1 MKDFM
6 PGLRPTSRL
15 LFVFLFAAFAATLHA
30 QAKLSIQGF
39 LKKSDG
45 TALADG
51 EYSLRFRIY
60 NVETGGTAL
69 WTETQAAVDVIGGIY
84 SAVLG
89 SVEPLNISF
98 NESYFVSVAVGSGSE
113 MVPRIPLTSAP
124 YALSLIGQ
132 DNKFPSSGNVGVGV
146 ASPTEKLHV
155 KNTATTSSTAKI
167 LLEGPATGLTELNIK
182 KAGLTGIGYLGY
194 AASGSSALRLGHTN
208 GNLDLITSSAGSS
221 IYLSTPTTG
230 QVQVASS
237 LLVER
242 NVVARGGAPGAA
254 GINQNGYA
262 FAGSG
267 GDNDS
272 GLYSLGDGQVS
283 LFANSTEV
291 VNVSSGSVLVR
302 GGVFARGGAPGGSN
316 VNKNGF
322 AFFDNSG
329 DNDSGLFSLNDG
341 DVALYSNGNEA
352 LALTPSNTYLKI
364 VPIGTGNALGIQSD
378 GRIVKASSSRR
389 YKQNIQPLIVDF
401 KRVLDIEPKSYNY
414 KTTPDKLDIG
424 FIAEE
429 LDSLGLKHL
438 VVYDDKGRPDGV
450 LYDRTCIYLIPL
462 LREQQQRIAALEA
475 AQAENTALRQ
485 SLQSLRADVE
495 ALKAGG
501 AQGREGERK

>member
-1 MKDFM
+1 MS
-6 PGLRPTSRL
+6 GSRPAAKL
-15 LFVFLFAAFAATLHA
+15 LFTLLLAAFATALHA

-60 NVETGGTAL
+60 NAETGGTAL
-69 WTETQAAVDVIGGIY
+69 WTETQPAVDVTGGIY

-98 NESYFVSVAVGSGSE
+98 TEPYFVSVAVGSATE

-146 ASPTEKLHV
+146 VSPTEKLHV
-155 KNTATTSSTAKI
+155 KNTTNASSTAKI
-167 LLEGPATGLTELNIK
+167 LLEGPSAGFTELNVK
-182 KAGLTGIGYLGY
+182 KAGLAGLGYLGY
-194 AASGSSALRLGHTN
+194 TPSSSAFRLGHTS
-208 GNLDLITSSAGSS
+208 GNLDLITSSPNSV

-242 NVVARGGAPGAA
+242 NVVARGGAPGAS
-254 GINQNGYA
+254 GSNQNGYA

-272 GLYSLGDGQVS
+272 GLYSTGDGHVSLYANNTETVDVEPNRVNVSGGVYARGGQPGGFGVNRNGYSFDGTVGDDDSGMYSLGTNSVS
-283 LFANSTEV
+283 LFADAVEKVRLT
-291 VNVSSGSVLVR
+291 SGDVYMYNLQS
-302 GGVFARGGAPGGSN
+302 GGAGLNVAVTSGGQ
-316 VNKNGF
+316 
-322 AFFDNSG
+322 
-329 DNDSGLFSLNDG
+329 LFRVG
-341 DVALYSNGNEA
+341 
-352 LALTPSNTYLKI
+352 
-364 VPIGTGNALGIQSD
+364 
-378 GRIVKASSSRR
+378 SSAR
-389 YKQNIQPLIVDF
+389 YKQNIQPLVTDF

-414 KTTPDKLDIG
+414 KTTPEKLDIG

-438 VVYDDKGRPDGV
+438 VVYDQEGRPDGV
-450 LYDRTCIYLIPL
+450 LYDRAVVYLIPL

-475 AQAENTALRQ
+475 AQAENAALRQ

-495 ALKAGG
+495 ALKAGA
-501 AQGREGERK
+501 AQVREGERK